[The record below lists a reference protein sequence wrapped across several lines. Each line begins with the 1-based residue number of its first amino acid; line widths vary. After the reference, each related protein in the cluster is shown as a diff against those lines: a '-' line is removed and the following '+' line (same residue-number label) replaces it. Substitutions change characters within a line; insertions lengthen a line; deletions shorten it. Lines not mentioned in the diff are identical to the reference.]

1 MLMLPSNRAPERAP
15 SLLNEI
21 EDLIRRT
28 THGRIRGLAVEE
40 VQGQIRVSG
49 RAPSYHIKQLV
60 LHAVLAMPPGEDVC
74 AQITVG

>member
-1 MLMLPSNRAPERAP
+1 MALSNRAPERAP
-15 SLLNEI
+15 TLLSEI

-40 VQGQIRVSG
+40 VQGQILVSG
-49 RAPSYHIKQLV
+49 RVPSYHIKQLA
-60 LHAVLAMPPGEDVC
+60 LHAVLALPPGDEVH